1 MVLVTAVTMREM
13 SYLQKNA
20 IIFQACAGFQCN
32 SSVEGASQMNW
43 SGESGG
49 CWSMENDE
57 ANYIL
62 TSFTVTTK
70 CFMKNVIYCDDNKVL
85 HEERHIL
92 WQRSASWRTSCTVT
106 TQCFMEKIIC
116 CDKGL
121 HEELCAK
128 EQVYYLL
135 PSHFDIRCR
144 SLVPWMTVSPFYLL
158 LMRSPVG
165 GNSVVPNSFG
175 KIQFL
180 HFLMMVLFHEVTINV
195 ARIPTPYY
203 GMHHYLPC
211 LEHCKSCCTI
221 SLAFFIYVP

>member
-1 MVLVTAVTMREM
+1 
-13 SYLQKNA
+13 
-20 IIFQACAGFQCN
+20 
-32 SSVEGASQMNW
+32 
-43 SGESGG
+43 
-49 CWSMENDE
+49 MEN
-57 ANYIL
+57 
-62 TSFTVTTK
+62 
-70 CFMKNVIYCDDNKVL
+70 
-85 HEERHIL
+85 
-92 WQRSASWRTSCTVT
+92 
-106 TQCFMEKIIC
+106 IIC

-180 HFLMMVLFHEVTINV
+180 HFLMMVLFHEVREVTINV

-203 GMHHYLPC
+203 GMHHICRVWNTAKAAAQSHLPSSSMFHNPDQWPNSN
-211 LEHCKSCCTI
+211 LPLYQGVKNL
-221 SLAFFIYVP
+221 LADFSNQAPNLGINSPPPPLFQASQTRWIHPN

>member
-1 MVLVTAVTMREM
+1 MVLVTAVTMGEM

-43 SGESGG
+43 SGESGD

-57 ANYIL
+57 ANDVL

-70 CFMKNVIYCDDNKVL
+70 CFMKNVIYCDNKVL
-85 HEERHIL
+85 HGEHHML
-92 WQRSASWRTSCTVT
+92 WQRTSWRTMC
-106 TQCFMEKIIC
+106 E
-116 CDKGL
+116 G
-121 HEELCAK
+121 
-128 EQVYYLL
+128 QVYYLL

-144 SLVPWMTVSPFYLL
+144 CLVPWMTVSPFYLL
-158 LMRSPVG
+158 LMRTPVG

-180 HFLMMVLFHEVTINV
+180 HFLMMVLFHEVREVTINV

-203 GMHHYLPC
+203 GMHHICRVWNTAKAAAQSHLPSSSMFHNPDQWPNSN
-211 LEHCKSCCTI
+211 LS
-221 SLAFFIYVP
+221 FY